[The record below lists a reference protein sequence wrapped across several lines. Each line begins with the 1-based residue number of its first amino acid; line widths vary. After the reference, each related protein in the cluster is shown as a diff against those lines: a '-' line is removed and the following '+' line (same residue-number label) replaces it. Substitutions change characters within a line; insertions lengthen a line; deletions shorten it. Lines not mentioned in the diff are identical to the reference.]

1 MPSWTGQ
8 TCPEHSTCTLDATPD
23 CTCADACPVAAWKRL
38 PQVVGSHLVK
48 WETVTAVTD
57 SVRTA
62 GAANN
67 VSFVIQ
73 PDRHIPAGSLI
84 TVAGLTGAMTADRSA
99 DAGCAITGRCF
110 VQVLFIDNLL
120 VRIHFIIVMIR
131 WTDLAPWEFGFL
143 FPGQHYNAN
152 LPVRS
157 EIDWS

>member
-1 MPSWTGQ
+1 MQVPSWTGQ

-23 CTCADACPVAAWKRL
+23 CTCGDSCPVASWKRL

-73 PDRHIPAGSLI
+73 PDRQVPAGSLI

-110 VQVLFIDNLL
+110 VQVLSQRMYLL
-120 VRIHFIIVMIR
+120 ISLNKSTLPQKRQLDILISNSKNIR
-131 WTDLAPWEFGFL
+131 RG
-143 FPGQHYNAN
+143 G
-152 LPVRS
+152 V
-157 EIDWS
+157 